1 MTALALSA
9 LLAAAAAA
17 VVAVPPPAPARL
29 RGLRP
34 SDGAVARAP
43 RWRRRD
49 LARERARAIEAA
61 GVLAGELRAGR
72 PAAAALAAA
81 AGVAVGGTA
90 VVLRSAAAAVERGGD
105 VERLLVAGA
114 PGCAS
119 PTLLRGLAAC
129 WSVCATSGAGL
140 AAAVERLQE
149 AERDAEQR
157 RQAVRAELAGPRA
170 TAGLLAVLPLLGVA
184 LASALGAAPL
194 RVLFGTPVGR
204 ASLVVGAVL
213 DLIGVLW
220 TRRLVARAVVPP

>member
-1 MTALALSA
+1 MTALVVSA
-9 LLAAAAAA
+9 LLAGAAAA
-17 VVAVPPPAPARL
+17 VVAVPRPAADRL
-29 RGLRP
+29 RRVRP
-34 SDGAVARAP
+34 ADIARAP
-43 RWRRRD
+43 RRWRRRD
-49 LARERARAIEAA
+49 LARERARAVEAA

-90 VVLRSAAAAVERGGD
+90 VVLRSAAAAAGRGGD

-119 PTLLRGLAAC
+119 PTLVRGLAAC

-149 AERDAEQR
+149 AERDVEQR

-204 ASLVVGAVL
+204 ACLAVGAVL
-213 DLIGVLW
+213 DLLGVLW